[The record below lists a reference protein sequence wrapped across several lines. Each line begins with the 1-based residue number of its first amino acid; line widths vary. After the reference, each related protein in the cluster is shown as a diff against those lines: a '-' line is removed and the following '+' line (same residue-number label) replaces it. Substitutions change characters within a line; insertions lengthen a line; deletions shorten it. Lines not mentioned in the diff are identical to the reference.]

1 MKTERVDVCVIGSG
15 AGGAVLAWEAARR
28 GLSTLVVE
36 KGPRFRTRD
45 MGTDEIEMIPR
56 LYKDGGMQMST
67 SLDFF
72 ILQGSCVGGSTAVS
86 NMVLIRAPAD
96 RLELWRRFGA
106 SIDSDTLNDGY
117 SKLESLLH
125 AAHPAASARSKSTQ
139 LFENGAQRIG
149 LTPRPMLKALG
160 DCQACGNC
168 NIGCSFGT
176 KQSANNTFIPWAED
190 LGARV
195 LAETT
200 VAVLHRSRGTI
211 RWAEAITA
219 DGTKLR
225 IEARVFIVAGGPIG
239 SSALLLASGIEKN
252 VGTRVSFNAGAMIVA
267 EYEEELDA
275 YDADQMTTYVEIEN
289 GLIEPT
295 HNPLMSQA
303 LTTPGWMDDHA
314 ALMQRAGRLAYAG
327 AMYATEPTGK
337 VVMSPWFGHEE
348 TRFRLTPRDLA
359 GLRKGLR
366 TIGEIFFAAGAKR
379 VFLPTE
385 QLNAVESSSDLGRID
400 TAMQSLK
407 DFQSGSSHPQG
418 GNPMSD
424 DPARGVIDSN
434 FAIHGLD
441 NAFVCD
447 ASVFPDALGVN
458 PMHTVMSLALAAA
471 PKVMARA

>member
-1 MKTERVDVCVIGSG
+1 MKIERTDVCVVGSG
-15 AGGAVLAWEAARR
+15 AGGGVLAWEAAKR
-28 GLSTLVVE
+28 GLSTLVLE
-36 KGPRFRTRD
+36 RGPRVRTRD
-45 MGTDEIEMIPR
+45 MGTAEIEMIPR
-56 LYKDGGMQMST
+56 LYKDGGMQMNT
-67 SLDFF
+67 ALDFF

-86 NMVLIRAPAD
+86 NMVLIRAPEA
-96 RLELWRRFGA
+96 RLARWRRVGA
-106 SIDSDTLNDGY
+106 SIGPT
-117 SKLESLLH
+117 SLDAHYAKIEAVLR
-125 AAHPAASARSKSTQ
+125 AAPPAASARSRSTR
-139 LFENGAQRIG
+139 LFENGARRMG
-149 LTPRPMLKALG
+149 LVPRSMLKALG

-176 KQSANNTFIPWAED
+176 KQSADNTFIPWAEAS
-190 LGARV
+190 GARV
-195 LAETT
+195 LSDTT
-200 VAVLHRSRGTI
+200 VTELHRARGSI
-211 RWAEAITA
+211 RWAEAVTG
-219 DGTKLR
+219 DGQKLR
-225 IEARVFIVAGGPIG
+225 IEARVFVIAGGPIG

-252 VGTRVSFNAGAMIVA
+252 VGSRLSFNAGAMIVA
-267 EYEEELDA
+267 EYDEELDA
-275 YDADQMTTYVEIEN
+275 YDADQMTSYVEIEN

-327 AMYATEPTGK
+327 AMYATEPNGA

-348 TRFRLTPRDLA
+348 TRFQLTPRDLV

-366 TIGEIFFAAGAKR
+366 TIGEIFFAAGARR

-385 QLNAVESSSDLGRID
+385 QLRSIETPADLGQID
-400 TAMQSLK
+400 TAMRSLK

-424 DPARGVIDSN
+424 DPAVGVVDSN

-447 ASVFPDALGVN
+447 ASVFPEALGVN
-458 PMHTVMSLALAAA
+458 PMHTVMALALEAA